1 MATKTSKSNSKSR
14 LITYFPW
21 LLLVGGIIGVLAA
34 GILTVEKIELLKNPS
49 AVLSCDL
56 NPIIACGSVINT
68 PQASA
73 FGFPNPIIGLV
84 GFGIVATIGAALLA
98 GAQFKRWFWLGLQAG
113 TIFGVSF
120 VTWLQFQS
128 IFSIG
133 ALCPYC
139 MVVWVVTIATF
150 VYTTLYNLR
159 SGTLVLPPQLKVVAA
174 FIQKYPHEIVVVWYL
189 IILSVILN
197 HFWYYWST
205 LL

>member
-1 MATKTSKSNSKSR
+1 MTKKLTKISKLNK
-14 LITYFPW
+14 YFPW

-34 GILTVEKIELLKNPS
+34 AILTIEKIHLLKDPS
-49 AVLSCDL
+49 AALSCDL

-113 TIFGVSF
+113 TLFGVLF
-120 VTWLQFQS
+120 VTWLQYQS
-128 IFSIG
+128 IYEIG

-139 MVVWVVTIATF
+139 MVVWAVTIPIF
-150 VYTTLYNLR
+150 VFTASYNVRQGNL
-159 SGTLVLPPQLKVVAA
+159 LFAKQLKVICNL
-174 FIQKYPHEIVVVWYL
+174 FRKYPAEVVVSWYA
-189 IILSVILN
+189 VILLAILE